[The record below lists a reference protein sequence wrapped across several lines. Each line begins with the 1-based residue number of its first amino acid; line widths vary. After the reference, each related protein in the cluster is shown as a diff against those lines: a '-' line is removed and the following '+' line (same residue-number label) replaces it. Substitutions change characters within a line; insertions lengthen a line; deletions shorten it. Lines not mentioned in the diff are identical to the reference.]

1 MSERNGDRSRYL
13 NEWRGLPDL
22 FLFRRKGVRD
32 HPHPWKP
39 HVKEGGVRMEN
50 KTKIPAFAAVA
61 LMFAVCFIGFVAI
74 NDGGVD
80 ADGSATTVD
89 KGPLDGKCTIVGNM
103 TYADGKY
110 TLTEDVTV
118 TLTDNVSMDDVKF
131 VGKYTLTITSEAGK
145 HYALTV
151 NYDFKDT
158 PFSTAGDIFEVSSFV
173 LNGANLNVIQKDT
186 GKTEGPKSNQAG
198 CSVFGT
204 GNVEVKDNS
213 TMTITTN
220 EFANRVFYNNGSSL
234 KIDGPTAK
242 VILEKATS
250 STVSLS
256 MTNGATLEIKNP
268 LMTAGNFY
276 PNINNTENK
285 CNITVTGAANGNHGL
300 FFYGSNSNATGATT
314 GVLKN
319 CIVKTDGIV
328 GFYSHKSVDA
338 TGSTFEAKELVVAK
352 SVAADMANVKGATF
366 NVTKVGALNPNDDYK
381 PVKDKKLYLDG
392 VTFNGSTVIDFGASL
407 VVENDKT
414 LTIAKG
420 ATISVLGTIDNKG
433 TIVNNGTIIVNDA
446 AGLKTATAAG
456 GKISLAN
463 DIEITDHDGTYD
475 KNGLKIT
482 KSVEI
487 VGNDKKISFT
497 NKDTIYGL
505 VFSGGCGGS
514 KLSNVSLDFSGFV
527 SYGLC
532 VRDMK
537 STDAGVTFEKVTV
550 DNYKKTGIDLNGI
563 NGTILFKNVVVKG
576 NGHYVDTATNLTRG
590 HGYALV
596 IDDLE
601 NSTEKRGKTEGK
613 VITEKCRIASVNI
626 HNFCGGFPVGSIDL
640 SGCNGLLFVS
650 VEDGSTKRTSVYDK
664 GDSVSHNKQN
674 DKLESIIGENGLL
687 MDNIVTF
694 PAGFNKEDYAIF
706 DTVKNKDGDVKKEG
720 GSFEVLRAYRVCYG
734 MAFFDANVKIVKDYT
749 INCDV
754 MIPKDITVTIGE
766 DAILTISDGVKLC
779 NGGTITNNGTI
790 SLSSLDVLKESNI
803 TSGNVILNGNIT
815 INKSDVIPGVKLFIG
830 NDANIIVASEITLS
844 VKGTNDTITLVKGA
858 ELQFPKDSIFSGTIF
873 GPNGN
878 KLVANGMKAGEGG
891 ITITGGSLIINGD
904 IISESGSV
912 AGATVTV
919 TGDGIK
925 ISGSLDTNV
934 TMVIEKD
941 TIVTVKSGGEFSFNG
956 TITNNGTLRIEDSTT
971 ITTVNTSKVVN
982 NGVIADERAKNASAV
997 PVDKEASE
1005 GIVVAKNNADKYKGD
1020 GIDVIVQDPETA
1032 KKTDGTV
1039 IVDENKFIFID
1050 AITTT
1055 GKLNVVMNDGYKQY
1069 TVTIP
1074 EGTVIAAGTVISVSF
1089 IEYQSDS
1096 VTRYQIN
1103 TPGIENFSMK
1113 LPCQIGF
1120 KKAKVYCDDSELG
1133 VSKVRYDAGTGYVTF
1148 DASHN
1153 SVFTIVLSNT
1163 SPAGTT
1169 TVSGGDAANDYSLVI
1184 AITVLVASLGFLAYV
1199 IKKR

>member
-1 MSERNGDRSRYL
+1 
-13 NEWRGLPDL
+13 
-22 FLFRRKGVRD
+22 
-32 HPHPWKP
+32 
-39 HVKEGGVRMEN
+39 ME
-50 KTKIPAFAAVA
+50 KKMRILAFAAVA
-61 LMFAVCFIGFVAI
+61 LMFVVCFIGFVAI

-80 ADGSATTVD
+80 ADSATPTVD
-89 KGPLDGKCTIVGNM
+89 KGPLEDMFPEGM

-268 LMTAGNFY
+268 LKTAGNFY
-276 PNINNTENK
+276 PSISNDDANK
-285 CNITVTGAANGNHGL
+285 KVNITVTGAEGNHAI
-300 FFYGSNSNATGATT
+300 FFYGTYSNTKDAMA

-328 GFYSHKSVDA
+328 GIYGSDNVINA
-338 TGSTFEAKELVVAK
+338 TGTTIEADSIVAVNATK
-352 SVAADMANVKGATF
+352 SFGETPVYFDAAGISNATLKV
-366 NVTKVGALNPNDDYK
+366 NKVSSPIMSWYTDSVGTKIL
-381 PVKDKKLYLDG
+381 KLEG
-392 VTFNGSTVIDFGASL
+392 VTFNGTTVIDSGVSL
-407 VVENDKT
+407 
-414 LTIAKG
+414 
-420 ATISVLGTIDNKG
+420 SGTITNS
-433 TIVNNGTIIVNDA
+433 GTIIVKDA
-446 AGLKTATAAG
+446 AGLKTAVAAG

-463 DIEITDHDGTYD
+463 NINITDNDGTDD

-487 VGNDKKISFT
+487 DGNDKKISFT
-497 NKDTIYGL
+497 GDGTIYGL

-514 KLSNVSLDFSGFV
+514 KLSNVSLDFGGIAK
-527 SYGLC
+527 YGLC
-532 VRDMK
+532 IRNMSEGNDGI
-537 STDAGVTFEKVTV
+537 TIENVTI
-550 DNYKKTGIDLNGI
+550 DNYGKTGIDLNGVYGKI
-563 NGTILFKNVVVKG
+563 KLKNVDVKG

-596 IDDLE
+596 IDDI
-601 NSTEKRGKTEGK
+601 KGG
-613 VITEKCRIASVNI
+613 ASVTTENCTI
-626 HNFCGGFPVGSIDL
+626 TSVNVHNFCGMIHSVDL

-650 VEDGSTKRTSVYDK
+650 VEDGSTKRTSVFDTI

-674 DKLESIIGENGLL
+674 GSLESIIGDNGLL
-687 MDNIVTF
+687 KDGIVTF
-694 PAGFNKEDYAIF
+694 PTGFNKEDYAIF

-734 MAFFDANVKIVKDYT
+734 LAFFDANVKIVKDYT

-754 MIPKDITVTIGE
+754 IIPSGVSVSVDKDVT
-766 DAILTISDGVKLC
+766 LTITKDSTLT
-779 NGGTITNNGTI
+779 GTINGPDG
-790 SLSSLDVLKESNI
+790 S
-803 TSGNVILNGNIT
+803 
-815 INKSDVIPGVKLFIG
+815 KL
-830 NDANIIVASEITLS
+830 T
-844 VKGTNDTITLVKGA
+844 
-858 ELQFPKDSIFSGTIF
+858 
-873 GPNGN
+873 
-878 KLVANGMKAGEGG
+878 ANGMKAGEGG
-891 ITITGGSLIINGD
+891 ITITGGSLIINGKIMD
-904 IISESGSV
+904 AGGSE

-925 ISGSLDTNV
+925 ISGSLESGA
-934 TMVIEKD
+934 TMVIEKN
-941 TIVTVKSGGEFSFNG
+941 TTVTVENGKSFLSEGIIDNRGIITNDG
-956 TITNNGTLRIEDSTT
+956 VLTNNGTIKMTGASK
-971 ITTVNTSKVVN
+971 ITADDDKKVVN
-982 NGVIADERAKNASAV
+982 NGVVIDERAKGTDVV
-997 PVDKEASE
+997 PVTND
-1005 GIVVAKNNADKYKGD
+1005 GTVVAKNNADEYKKAN
-1020 GIDVIVQDPETA
+1020 IDVVEQDPDKPVATEGKIEVNT
-1032 KKTDGTV
+1032 
-1039 IVDENKFIFID
+1039 NKYAFITP
-1050 AITTT
+1050 ITTT
-1055 GKLNVVMNDGYKQY
+1055 GKLNIVLKDGEYKQY

-1074 EGTVIAAGTVISVSF
+1074 EGTTIAAGTVISVSF

-1096 VTRYQIN
+1096 VTRYQIK

-1113 LPCQIGF
+1113 LPCQVGF

-1133 VSKVRYDAGTGYVTF
+1133 VSKVRYDAGAGYVTF

-1153 SVFTIVLSNT
+1153 SVFTIVLSNASYT
-1163 SPAGTT
+1163 GAT
-1169 TVSGGDAANDYSLVI
+1169 TVSGGDTTNDYSLVI

-1199 IKKR
+1199 IKRR

>member
-1 MSERNGDRSRYL
+1 
-13 NEWRGLPDL
+13 
-22 FLFRRKGVRD
+22 
-32 HPHPWKP
+32 
-39 HVKEGGVRMEN
+39 MEN
-50 KTKIPAFAAVA
+50 KTKILTFAAVA

-74 NDGGVD
+74 NDGEVD

-89 KGPLDGKCTIVGNM
+89 KGPLDGKCTIMGDM

-110 TLTEDVTV
+110 TLNKNVTV
-118 TLTDNVSMDDVKF
+118 ALTDNVSMNDVKF
-131 VGKYTLTITSEAGK
+131 VGKYTLTITSKAEE
-145 HYALTV
+145 HFALSVT
-151 NYDFKDT
+151 YDFKTTTDKV
-158 PFSTAGDIFEVSSFV
+158 AGNIFEVSSFV
-173 LNGANLNVIQKDT
+173 LDGANLNVIQKDT
-186 GKTEGPKSNQAG
+186 GKIVGPKSNQAG

-242 VILEKATS
+242 VILERASS

-268 LMTAGNFY
+268 LKTAGNFY
-276 PNINNTENK
+276 PSISNDDANK
-285 CNITVTGAANGNHGL
+285 KVNITVTGAEGNHAI
-300 FFYGSNSNATGATT
+300 FFYGTYSNAKDAKA

-328 GFYSHKSVDA
+328 GIYGSDNVINA
-338 TGSTFEAKELVVAK
+338 TGTTIEADSIVAVNATK
-352 SVAADMANVKGATF
+352 SFGETPVYFDAAGISNATLKV
-366 NVTKVGALNPNDDYK
+366 NKVSSPIMSWYDDSVGTKIL
-381 PVKDKKLYLDG
+381 KLEG
-392 VTFNGSTVIDFGASL
+392 VTFNGTTVIDSGVSL
-407 VVENDKT
+407 
-414 LTIAKG
+414 
-420 ATISVLGTIDNKG
+420 SGTITNS
-433 TIVNNGTIIVNDA
+433 GTIIVKDA
-446 AGLKTATAAG
+446 AGLKTAVAAG

-463 DIEITDHDGTYD
+463 DIKIIDCDNTDD

-505 VFSGGCGGS
+505 VFSGNCGGS
-514 KLSNVSLDFSGFV
+514 KLSNVSLDFGGFAK
-527 SYGLC
+527 YGLC
-532 VRDMK
+532 VRNMT
-537 STDAGVTFEKVTV
+537 SMTTGGVTFENVTV

-563 NGTILFKNVVVKG
+563 NGTISFKNVDVKG
-576 NGHYVDTATNLTRG
+576 NGHYVDADTNLTRG
-590 HGYALV
+590 YGYALV
-596 IDDLE
+596 IDDLK
-601 NSTEKRGKTEGK
+601 NNTNNTEGK
-613 VITEKCRIASVNI
+613 VITDNCTITSVNV
-626 HNFCGGFPVGSIDL
+626 HNFCGDIPVGSVDL

-650 VEDGSTKRTSVYDK
+650 VEDGSKNTLTSVYDNGIDHK
-664 GDSVSHNKQN
+664 KQN
-674 DKLESIIGENGLL
+674 GKGTIVNIEGPSKGLL
-687 MDNIVTF
+687 IEGTILF
-694 PAGFNKEDYAIF
+694 PAGFDTSKYAIF
-706 DTVKNKDGDVKKEG
+706 NTVTNADNKSKDDNG
-720 GSFEVLRAYRVCYG
+720 GSFEILRAYRVCYG
-734 MAFFDANVKIVKDYT
+734 MAFFDASVNIVDNYT
-749 INCDV
+749 INFDV

-766 DAILTISDGVKLC
+766 KATLTISDGVKLC

-1169 TVSGGDAANDYSLVI
+1169 TVSGGDASNDYSLVI